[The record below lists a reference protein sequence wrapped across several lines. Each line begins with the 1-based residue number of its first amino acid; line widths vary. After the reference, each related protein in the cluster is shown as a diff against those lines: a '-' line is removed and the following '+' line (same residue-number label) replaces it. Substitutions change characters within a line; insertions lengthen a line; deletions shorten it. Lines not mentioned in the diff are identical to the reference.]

1 MVFYFGEWRVF
12 VSYLWRHFLFFP
24 FGEIYRMRNAC
35 EDRMND
41 AWTWEIVSRANFAVS
56 FCEHR
61 TTNCHQHQK
70 LLCCI
75 CIRYEWAL
83 HCNFAEAI
91 QLQIHKESK
100 EKKIGWSVI
109 VRRCEDH
116 IRHVCLMNESIVRK
130 PPRTYG
136 NCVFNYS
143 ISLSH
148 CERNKFPHDHYSIRE
163 WKMVVA
169 NSFIRS
175 IWVMGRVEV
184 RKCLQQLET
193 YVHQTGECINILLF
207 HLYWP
212 ENDSVIVVLSHVVNH
227 KLCGCVWGSNHVTS

>member
-1 MVFYFGEWRVF
+1 MHVKTEWMTLEHEKSFLGLIFLWVF
-12 VSYLWRHFLFFP
+12 VNIGRLIAINIRNCSTSVYVTNELYIVILPKP
-24 FGEIYRMRNAC
+24 F
-35 EDRMND
+35 
-41 AWTWEIVSRANFAVS
+41 
-56 FCEHR
+56 
-61 TTNCHQHQK
+61 NCK
-70 LLCCI
+70 F
-75 CIRYEWAL
+75 IR
-83 HCNFAEAI
+83 
-91 QLQIHKESK
+91 KVK
-100 EKKIGWSVI
+100 KKKIGWSVI

-116 IRHVCLMNESIVRK
+116 IRHVCLMNESIVRE

-184 RKCLQQLET
+184 RKCLQQLEA
-193 YVHQTGECINILLF
+193 YVHQAGECINILLF